1 MASESLSH
9 LEVTARIR
17 IPVDELRITH
27 SRSSGPGGQNVNK
40 VNSKVT
46 IHWPV
51 VDSPNLPADVRTRF
65 LDKYR
70 RRINKQGELV
80 IHSQRYRDQ
89 ERNISDCFDKIK
101 ELLLDVATPP
111 KYRKPTRPTRG
122 SKERRIREKKS
133 RSQTKQGRRP
143 PPHE

>member
-1 MASESLSH
+1 MTLESPTH
-9 LEVTARIR
+9 LEVTAGIR
-17 IPVDELRITH
+17 IPIDELKITH
-27 SRSSGPGGQNVNK
+27 SRSGGPGGQNVNK
-40 VNSKVT
+40 VNTKVT

-51 VDSPNLPADVRTRF
+51 TESPNLPEDVRTRF

-89 ERNISDCFDKIK
+89 DRNISDCFEKIK

-111 KYRKPTRPTRG
+111 KQRKPTCPTRG

-133 RSQTKQGRRP
+133 RSQIKQSRRP
-143 PPHE
+143 PPYE

>member
-1 MASESLSH
+1 MARELSSH
-9 LEVTARIR
+9 LDVTARIQ
-17 IPVDELRITH
+17 IPVSELRITH

-51 VDSPNLPADVRTRF
+51 VTSPSVPADVRTRF
-65 LDKYR
+65 LSKFR

-89 ERNISDCFDKIK
+89 ERNISDCMEKIK
-101 ELLLDVATPP
+101 GLLLEVATPP
-111 KYRKPTRPTRG
+111 KLRKPTRPSRG

>member
-1 MASESLSH
+1 MALESSSH
-9 LEVTARIR
+9 LEVTSRIR

-51 VDSPNLPADVRTRF
+51 VASPNLPDDVRARF
-65 LDKYR
+65 LSKFR

-89 ERNISDCFDKIK
+89 ERNISDCYEKIK
-101 ELLLDVATPP
+101 GLLLEVATPP
-111 KYRKPTRPTRG
+111 KRRKATRPTRG

-133 RSQTKQGRRP
+133 RSQLKQGRRP
-143 PPHE
+143 PPSE